1 MSQMSSSGW
10 LLAFI
15 ISLLLSLLMGLALV
29 WLSIERTDK
38 AYSIRQLRNEVEQR
52 AVLKTKLEVER
63 DRLLAPHVLR
73 RKAIQLGMSEAKP
86 GQIRRM
92 PIRGLKP
99 GYNSLRPSGPGVR
112 FLWHIWARASARLDK
127 LLRRPS
133 TDVVRKADLAHGL
146 RPLTGTASGS
156 VRWRCFFSLC
166 GVRCGSGPGM
176 SSFGKAPFLPNA
188 RGGSIWPPKPWPCP
202 AA

>member
-38 AYSIRQLRNEVEQR
+38 AYSIRQR

-92 PIRGLKP
+92 PDP
-99 GYNSLRPSGPGVR
+99 GPEAGVQ
-112 FLWHIWARASARLDK
+112 
-127 LLRRPS
+127 
-133 TDVVRKADLAHGL
+133 
-146 RPLTGTASGS
+146 
-156 VRWRCFFSLC
+156 
-166 GVRCGSGPGM
+166 
-176 SSFGKAPFLPNA
+176 
-188 RGGSIWPPKPWPCP
+188 
-202 AA
+202 

>member
-86 GQIRRM
+86 GLIRRM
-92 PIRGLKP
+92 PDP
-99 GYNSLRPSGPGVR
+99 GPEAGVQ
-112 FLWHIWARASARLDK
+112 
-127 LLRRPS
+127 
-133 TDVVRKADLAHGL
+133 
-146 RPLTGTASGS
+146 
-156 VRWRCFFSLC
+156 
-166 GVRCGSGPGM
+166 
-176 SSFGKAPFLPNA
+176 
-188 RGGSIWPPKPWPCP
+188 
-202 AA
+202 

>member
-92 PIRGLKP
+92 SDP
-99 GYNSLRPSGPGVR
+99 GPEAGVQ
-112 FLWHIWARASARLDK
+112 
-127 LLRRPS
+127 
-133 TDVVRKADLAHGL
+133 
-146 RPLTGTASGS
+146 
-156 VRWRCFFSLC
+156 
-166 GVRCGSGPGM
+166 
-176 SSFGKAPFLPNA
+176 
-188 RGGSIWPPKPWPCP
+188 
-202 AA
+202 

>member
-63 DRLLAPHVLR
+63 DRLLYCAV
-73 RKAIQLGMSEAKP
+73 KP
-86 GQIRRM
+86 
-92 PIRGLKP
+92 
-99 GYNSLRPSGPGVR
+99 SS
-112 FLWHIWARASARLDK
+112 SA
-127 LLRRPS
+127 
-133 TDVVRKADLAHGL
+133 
-146 RPLTGTASGS
+146 
-156 VRWRCFFSLC
+156 
-166 GVRCGSGPGM
+166 
-176 SSFGKAPFLPNA
+176 
-188 RGGSIWPPKPWPCP
+188 
-202 AA
+202 

>member
-73 RKAIQLGMSEAKP
+73 RKALQLGMSEANP
-86 GQIRRM
+86 GQSRRM
-92 PIRGLKP
+92 PEP
-99 GYNSLRPSGPGVR
+99 GPD
-112 FLWHIWARASARLDK
+112 A
-127 LLRRPS
+127 
-133 TDVVRKADLAHGL
+133 
-146 RPLTGTASGS
+146 
-156 VRWRCFFSLC
+156 
-166 GVRCGSGPGM
+166 
-176 SSFGKAPFLPNA
+176 
-188 RGGSIWPPKPWPCP
+188 GGQ
-202 AA
+202 

>member
-73 RKAIQLGMSEAKP
+73 RKAIQLGMSAAKP

-92 PIRGLKP
+92 PAP
-99 GYNSLRPSGPGVR
+99 GPEAGVQ
-112 FLWHIWARASARLDK
+112 
-127 LLRRPS
+127 
-133 TDVVRKADLAHGL
+133 
-146 RPLTGTASGS
+146 
-156 VRWRCFFSLC
+156 
-166 GVRCGSGPGM
+166 
-176 SSFGKAPFLPNA
+176 
-188 RGGSIWPPKPWPCP
+188 
-202 AA
+202 

>member
-73 RKAIQLGMSEAKP
+73 RKAIQLGMSEDKP

-92 PIRGLKP
+92 PDP
-99 GYNSLRPSGPGVR
+99 GPEAGVQ
-112 FLWHIWARASARLDK
+112 
-127 LLRRPS
+127 
-133 TDVVRKADLAHGL
+133 
-146 RPLTGTASGS
+146 
-156 VRWRCFFSLC
+156 
-166 GVRCGSGPGM
+166 
-176 SSFGKAPFLPNA
+176 
-188 RGGSIWPPKPWPCP
+188 
-202 AA
+202 

>member
-92 PIRGLKP
+92 PDP
-99 GYNSLRPSGPGVR
+99 GP
-112 FLWHIWARASARLDK
+112 
-127 LLRRPS
+127 
-133 TDVVRKADLAHGL
+133 
-146 RPLTGTASGS
+146 
-156 VRWRCFFSLC
+156 
-166 GVRCGSGPGM
+166 
-176 SSFGKAPFLPNA
+176 
-188 RGGSIWPPKPWPCP
+188 
-202 AA
+202 

>member
-92 PIRGLKP
+92 PDPL
-99 GYNSLRPSGPGVR
+99 SLI
-112 FLWHIWARASARLDK
+112 HISEPT
-127 LLRRPS
+127 RRS
-133 TDVVRKADLAHGL
+133 
-146 RPLTGTASGS
+146 
-156 VRWRCFFSLC
+156 
-166 GVRCGSGPGM
+166 
-176 SSFGKAPFLPNA
+176 
-188 RGGSIWPPKPWPCP
+188 
-202 AA
+202 

>member
-73 RKAIQLGMSEAKP
+73 RKAIHER
-86 GQIRRM
+86 GQTRSDPADAR
-92 PIRGLKP
+92 
-99 GYNSLRPSGPGVR
+99 SG
-112 FLWHIWARASARLDK
+112 A
-127 LLRRPS
+127 
-133 TDVVRKADLAHGL
+133 
-146 RPLTGTASGS
+146 
-156 VRWRCFFSLC
+156 
-166 GVRCGSGPGM
+166 
-176 SSFGKAPFLPNA
+176 
-188 RGGSIWPPKPWPCP
+188 
-202 AA
+202 

>member
-73 RKAIQLGMSEAKP
+73 RKAIQLGMSEDKP
-86 GQIRRM
+86 GQIRRR
-92 PIRGLKP
+92 PDP
-99 GYNSLRPSGPGVR
+99 GPEAGVQ
-112 FLWHIWARASARLDK
+112 
-127 LLRRPS
+127 
-133 TDVVRKADLAHGL
+133 
-146 RPLTGTASGS
+146 
-156 VRWRCFFSLC
+156 
-166 GVRCGSGPGM
+166 
-176 SSFGKAPFLPNA
+176 
-188 RGGSIWPPKPWPCP
+188 
-202 AA
+202 

>member
-63 DRLLAPHVLR
+63 DRLLAPLSLTAFDSSPQR
-73 RKAIQLGMSEAKP
+73 EKP
-86 GQIRRM
+86 
-92 PIRGLKP
+92 
-99 GYNSLRPSGPGVR
+99 RPHFS
-112 FLWHIWARASARLDK
+112 S
-127 LLRRPS
+127 S
-133 TDVVRKADLAHGL
+133 
-146 RPLTGTASGS
+146 PL
-156 VRWRCFFSLC
+156 
-166 GVRCGSGPGM
+166 
-176 SSFGKAPFLPNA
+176 
-188 RGGSIWPPKPWPCP
+188 
-202 AA
+202 

>member
-92 PIRGLKP
+92 PDP
-99 GYNSLRPSGPGVR
+99 GHEAGVQ
-112 FLWHIWARASARLDK
+112 
-127 LLRRPS
+127 
-133 TDVVRKADLAHGL
+133 
-146 RPLTGTASGS
+146 
-156 VRWRCFFSLC
+156 
-166 GVRCGSGPGM
+166 
-176 SSFGKAPFLPNA
+176 
-188 RGGSIWPPKPWPCP
+188 
-202 AA
+202 

>member
-92 PIRGLKP
+92 PDP
-99 GYNSLRPSGPGVR
+99 GTEAGVQ
-112 FLWHIWARASARLDK
+112 
-127 LLRRPS
+127 
-133 TDVVRKADLAHGL
+133 
-146 RPLTGTASGS
+146 
-156 VRWRCFFSLC
+156 
-166 GVRCGSGPGM
+166 
-176 SSFGKAPFLPNA
+176 
-188 RGGSIWPPKPWPCP
+188 
-202 AA
+202 

>member
-52 AVLKTKLEVER
+52 AVLKTKLEVQR

-86 GQIRRM
+86 GQIPRM
-92 PIRGLKP
+92 PDP
-99 GYNSLRPSGPGVR
+99 APDAGVQ
-112 FLWHIWARASARLDK
+112 
-127 LLRRPS
+127 
-133 TDVVRKADLAHGL
+133 
-146 RPLTGTASGS
+146 
-156 VRWRCFFSLC
+156 
-166 GVRCGSGPGM
+166 
-176 SSFGKAPFLPNA
+176 
-188 RGGSIWPPKPWPCP
+188 
-202 AA
+202 

>member
-38 AYSIRQLRNEVEQR
+38 AYS
-52 AVLKTKLEVER
+52 VLKTKLEVER

-92 PIRGLKP
+92 PDP
-99 GYNSLRPSGPGVR
+99 GPEAGVQ
-112 FLWHIWARASARLDK
+112 
-127 LLRRPS
+127 
-133 TDVVRKADLAHGL
+133 
-146 RPLTGTASGS
+146 
-156 VRWRCFFSLC
+156 
-166 GVRCGSGPGM
+166 
-176 SSFGKAPFLPNA
+176 
-188 RGGSIWPPKPWPCP
+188 
-202 AA
+202 

>member
-73 RKAIQLGMSEAKP
+73 RKAIQLGMSEANP

-92 PIRGLKP
+92 PDP
-99 GYNSLRPSGPGVR
+99 GPEAGVQ
-112 FLWHIWARASARLDK
+112 
-127 LLRRPS
+127 
-133 TDVVRKADLAHGL
+133 
-146 RPLTGTASGS
+146 
-156 VRWRCFFSLC
+156 
-166 GVRCGSGPGM
+166 
-176 SSFGKAPFLPNA
+176 
-188 RGGSIWPPKPWPCP
+188 
-202 AA
+202 

>member
-15 ISLLLSLLMGLALV
+15 ISLLLSLLKGLALV

-73 RKAIQLGMSEAKP
+73 RKAIQ
-86 GQIRRM
+86 
-92 PIRGLKP
+92 GLKP

-133 TDVVRKADLAHGL
+133 TDVVRKAGLAHGL

>member
-73 RKAIQLGMSEAKP
+73 RKAIQLGMSEA
-86 GQIRRM
+86 
-92 PIRGLKP
+92 L
-99 GYNSLRPSGPGVR
+99 SLI
-112 FLWHIWARASARLDK
+112 HI
-127 LLRRPS
+127 
-133 TDVVRKADLAHGL
+133 
-146 RPLTGTASGS
+146 
-156 VRWRCFFSLC
+156 
-166 GVRCGSGPGM
+166 
-176 SSFGKAPFLPNA
+176 
-188 RGGSIWPPKPWPCP
+188 
-202 AA
+202 

>member
-38 AYSIRQLRNEVEQR
+38 AYSILRNEVEQR

-92 PIRGLKP
+92 PDP
-99 GYNSLRPSGPGVR
+99 GPEAGVQ
-112 FLWHIWARASARLDK
+112 
-127 LLRRPS
+127 
-133 TDVVRKADLAHGL
+133 
-146 RPLTGTASGS
+146 
-156 VRWRCFFSLC
+156 
-166 GVRCGSGPGM
+166 
-176 SSFGKAPFLPNA
+176 
-188 RGGSIWPPKPWPCP
+188 
-202 AA
+202 

>member
-63 DRLLAPHVLR
+63 DRLL
-73 RKAIQLGMSEAKP
+73 
-86 GQIRRM
+86 
-92 PIRGLKP
+92 
-99 GYNSLRPSGPGVR
+99 SLI
-112 FLWHIWARASARLDK
+112 HI
-127 LLRRPS
+127 
-133 TDVVRKADLAHGL
+133 
-146 RPLTGTASGS
+146 
-156 VRWRCFFSLC
+156 
-166 GVRCGSGPGM
+166 
-176 SSFGKAPFLPNA
+176 
-188 RGGSIWPPKPWPCP
+188 
-202 AA
+202 

>member
-63 DRLLAPHVLR
+63 DRLLAPHVL
-73 RKAIQLGMSEAKP
+73 L
-86 GQIRRM
+86 
-92 PIRGLKP
+92 
-99 GYNSLRPSGPGVR
+99 SLI
-112 FLWHIWARASARLDK
+112 HI
-127 LLRRPS
+127 
-133 TDVVRKADLAHGL
+133 
-146 RPLTGTASGS
+146 
-156 VRWRCFFSLC
+156 
-166 GVRCGSGPGM
+166 
-176 SSFGKAPFLPNA
+176 
-188 RGGSIWPPKPWPCP
+188 
-202 AA
+202 